1 MTARVEQINEVQKKS
16 LEAAVQLA
24 QLSIENT
31 QRVIEVQVAVAKSL
45 FEDSVN
51 NAKTLSGV
59 KDPQE
64 AIQLRSRFAQNAAE
78 KVFAGAREI
87 AEIAAK
93 AQSQIGKLVGEQLT
107 SSSAEVLETI
117 QQMFKGI
124 PIADQ
129 GTMSAI
135 QNTLDTTRSAVE
147 QLTRASSEAFQAFTQ
162 VTVPPTAGKS
172 RNNAATT
179 ASKPPQQQQA
189 V

>member
-1 MTARVEQINEVQKKS
+1 MATKPEQLNEVQKKS

-51 NAKTLSGV
+51 NAKALSGI

-64 AIQLRSRFAQNAAE
+64 AVQLRTRFAQSSAE

-93 AQSQIGKLVGEQLT
+93 AQSQVGKFVGEQLT
-107 SSSAEVLETI
+107 SNSKEVLEAI
-117 QQMFKGI
+117 QQMFKGL
-124 PIADQ
+124 PIGDQ
-129 GTMSAI
+129 TTMNAI
-135 QNTLDTTRSAVE
+135 QNTLNTTRTAVE
-147 QLTRASSEAFQAFTQ
+147 QLTRVSSEAFQAFTQ
-162 VTVPPTAGKS
+162 VPGSTATGKS
-172 RNNAATT
+172 RTT
-179 ASKPPQQQQA
+179 K
-189 V
+189 

>member
-1 MTARVEQINEVQKKS
+1 MATKPEQVNELQKKS

-51 NAKTLSGV
+51 NAKALSGI
-59 KDPQE
+59 KNPQE
-64 AIQLRSRFAQNAAE
+64 AVQLRTRFAQNSAE

-93 AQSQIGKLVGEQLT
+93 AQSQIGKFVGEQLT
-107 SSSAEVLETI
+107 NSSAEVLETI
-117 QQMFKGI
+117 QQMFQGL

-129 GTMSAI
+129 GTLNAI
-135 QNTLDTTRSAVE
+135 QNTLNTTRAAVE
-147 QLTRASSEAFQAFTQ
+147 QLTRMSSETFQAFTQ
-162 VTVPPTAGKS
+162 VQVPATTGKS
-172 RNNAATT
+172 RTT
-179 ASKPPQQQQA
+179 K
-189 V
+189 

>member
-1 MTARVEQINEVQKKS
+1 MAAKPEQVNEIHKKS

-51 NAKTLSGV
+51 NAKALSAIQN
-59 KDPQE
+59 PQE
-64 AIQLRSRFAQNAAE
+64 AVQLRTRFAQNSAE

-87 AEIAAK
+87 AEIATK
-93 AQSQIGKLVGEQLT
+93 AQSQIGKFVGEQLSN
-107 SSSAEVLETI
+107 SSSEILEAI
-117 QQMFKGI
+117 QQMFQGL

-129 GTMSAI
+129 STMSAI
-135 QNTLDTTRSAVE
+135 QSTLDTTRSAVE

-162 VTVPPTAGKS
+162 VPVPATTGKS
-172 RNNAATT
+172 R
-179 ASKPPQQQQA
+179 ASK
-189 V
+189 

>member
-1 MTARVEQINEVQKKS
+1 MAARPDHVNEAQKKS

-51 NAKTLSGV
+51 NAKALSGI

-64 AIQLRSRFAQNAAE
+64 AALIRTRLAQSSAE

-87 AEIAAK
+87 AEIITK
-93 AQSQIGKLVGEQLT
+93 AQAQVGKLVGEQVSN
-107 SSSAEVLETI
+107 SSTEMMEAI
-117 QQMFKGI
+117 QKMFQGM
-124 PIADQ
+124 PISDK
-129 GTMSAI
+129 GTMDAI
-135 QNTLDTTRSAVE
+135 QNTLNTTRSTVE

-162 VTVPPTAGKS
+162 ASVPATTGKS
-172 RNNAATT
+172 RAA
-179 ASKPPQQQQA
+179 K
-189 V
+189 

>member
-1 MTARVEQINEVQKKS
+1 MAAKPEQVNEIQKKS

-51 NAKTLSGV
+51 NAKALSGI
-59 KDPQE
+59 KNPQD
-64 AIQLRSRFAQNAAE
+64 AVQLRTRFAQNSAE

-107 SSSAEVLETI
+107 NSSAEILETI
-117 QQMFKGI
+117 QQMFKGL
-124 PIADQ
+124 PITDQ
-129 GTMSAI
+129 NTMNAL
-135 QNTLDTTRSAVE
+135 QNTLNTTRTAVE
-147 QLTRASSEAFQAFTQ
+147 QLTRVSSEAFQAFTQ
-162 VTVPPTAGKS
+162 VPVSATTGKS
-172 RNNAATT
+172 RTT
-179 ASKPPQQQQA
+179 K
-189 V
+189 

>member
-1 MTARVEQINEVQKKS
+1 MAAKLEQVNEVQKKS

-51 NAKTLSGV
+51 NAKALSGI

-64 AIQLRSRFAQNAAE
+64 AVQLRTRFAQTSAE

-87 AEIAAK
+87 AEIATQ
-93 AQSQIGKLVGEQLT
+93 AQSQIGKFVGEQLT
-107 SSSAEVLETI
+107 NSSTEILEAI
-117 QQMFKGI
+117 QQMFQGL
-124 PIADQ
+124 PIADKN
-129 GTMSAI
+129 TMNAL
-135 QNTLDTTRSAVE
+135 QNTLNTTRTAVE

-162 VTVPPTAGKS
+162 VQVP
-172 RNNAATT
+172 ATT
-179 ASKPPQQQQA
+179 GKNRPAK
-189 V
+189 

>member
-1 MTARVEQINEVQKKS
+1 MAAKPEQINEVHKKS

-51 NAKTLSGV
+51 NARALSAIT
-59 KDPQE
+59 DPQE
-64 AIQLRSRFAQNAAE
+64 AIQLRARFAQNSAE

-93 AQSQIGKLVGEQLT
+93 AQSQIGKFVGEQFT
-107 SSSAEVLETI
+107 NNSAEVLETI
-117 QQMFKGI
+117 QQMFQGL

-129 GTMSAI
+129 STMNAI
-135 QNTLDTTRSAVE
+135 QSTLDTTRATVE

-162 VTVPPTAGKS
+162 VQVSSTGGKS
-172 RNNAATT
+172 RAAR
-179 ASKPPQQQQA
+179 QA
-189 V
+189 T